1 MTMST
6 RLVTRLLL
14 LVQLAAALAIAF
26 SLAHWDGVAPW
37 QAALAGIASVMLVRL
52 AINLNNFV
60 LSACFA
66 SRTPPEFRLGLAG
79 RLRLLAEEFVSSIL
93 TTSWLM
99 PRGRARMRI
108 HPASDRVP
116 VLLLHGYGCNSG
128 YWAHLAPLLDAAR
141 ISHAAFDLEPL
152 TGDIDSYA
160 AGIEDAAARLC
171 RLTGAPRLVIVG
183 HSMGGLA
190 ARAWMRVHGAG
201 RVARLITLGTPHH
214 GTCLASLGPGANA
227 RQMRRSGVGGP
238 ECAWLRMLADGEDAA
253 ARARITSIY
262 SHHDNIIAPQTSSR
276 LPGARN
282 LAFGGVGHV
291 ALGRNRRILA
301 AVMAEIDAAGMACT
315 ASVAAHHHH

>member
-14 LVQLAAALAIAF
+14 LVQLAAALAIAA
-26 SLAHWDGVAPW
+26 SLAHWDSVAPW

-128 YWAHLAPLLDAAR
+128 YWARLVPLLDAAG
-141 ISHAAFDLEPL
+141 ISHASIDLEPV
-152 TGDIDSYA
+152 GGSIDDYA
-160 AGIEDAAARLC
+160 AAVERTVEALRAA
-171 RLTGAPRLVIVG
+171 TGARRVAIVA
-183 HSMGGLA
+183 HSMGGLV
-190 ARAWMRVHGAG
+190 ARAWMRAHGSA
-201 RVARLITLGTPHH
+201 RVARLVTLGTPHG
-214 GTCLASLGPGANA
+214 GTVLARFGPGANA
-227 RQMRRSGVGGP
+227 QQMRRDGS
-238 ECAWLRMLADGEDAA
+238 WLQALASSEDPAM
-253 ARARITSIY
+253 RALVTSIY
-262 SHHDNIIAPQTSSR
+262 THHDNIVSPQDSSV
-276 LPGARN
+276 LPGARHI
-282 LAFGGVGHV
+282 AFGGVGHV
-291 ALGRNRRILA
+291 ALGHNPRVLDAVMGELA
-301 AVMAEIDAAGMACT
+301 ALDRMSA
-315 ASVAAHHHH
+315 

>member
-14 LVQLAAALAIAF
+14 LVQLAAALAIAA
-26 SLAHWDGVAPW
+26 SLAHWDSVAPW

-128 YWAHLAPLLDAAR
+128 YWARLVPLLDAAG
-141 ISHAAFDLEPL
+141 ISHASIDLEPV
-152 TGDIDSYA
+152 GGSIDDYA
-160 AGIEDAAARLC
+160 AAVERTVEALRAA
-171 RLTGAPRLVIVG
+171 TGARRVAIVA
-183 HSMGGLA
+183 HSMGGLV
-190 ARAWMRVHGAG
+190 ARAWMRAHGSA
-201 RVARLITLGTPHH
+201 RVARLVTLGTPHQ
-214 GTCLASLGPGANA
+214 GTALARFGPGANA
-227 RQMRRSGVGGP
+227 RQMRRDGQ
-238 ECAWLRMLADGEDAA
+238 WLQALAGSEDAA
-253 ARARITSIY
+253 TRALVTSIY
-262 SHHDNIIAPQTSSR
+262 THHDNIVSPQTSSV
-276 LPGARN
+276 LPGARHI
-282 LAFGGVGHV
+282 AFGGVGHV
-291 ALGRNRRILA
+291 ALGHNRHVLDAVMGELA
-301 AVMAEIDAAGMACT
+301 ALDMVRT
-315 ASVAAHHHH
+315 

>member
-128 YWAHLAPLLDAAR
+128 YWARLVPLLDAAG
-141 ISHAAFDLEPL
+141 ISHASIDLEPV
-152 TGDIDSYA
+152 GGSIDDYA
-160 AGIEDAAARLC
+160 AAVERTVEALRAA
-171 RLTGAPRLVIVG
+171 TGARRVAIVA
-183 HSMGGLA
+183 HSMGGLV
-190 ARAWMRVHGAG
+190 ARAWMRAHGSA
-201 RVARLITLGTPHH
+201 RVARLVTLGTPHG
-214 GTCLASLGPGANA
+214 GTVLARFGPGANA
-227 RQMRRSGVGGP
+227 QQMRRDGS
-238 ECAWLRMLADGEDAA
+238 WLQALASSEDPAM
-253 ARARITSIY
+253 RALVTSIY
-262 SHHDNIIAPQTSSR
+262 THHDNIVSPQDSSV
-276 LPGARN
+276 LPGARHI
-282 LAFGGVGHV
+282 AFGGVGHV
-291 ALGRNRRILA
+291 ALGHNPRVLDAVMGELA
-301 AVMAEIDAAGMACT
+301 ALDRMSA
-315 ASVAAHHHH
+315 